1 MQTQPFVTQSAPG
14 VRYCALETDRFK
26 TGQVD
31 ISLALPLEGE
41 LSAGAALPFFL
52 HRSCNRYRD
61 FTLLNGRLAELYG
74 ASLTANVKK
83 TGEAQVLS
91 LGITFVDDRF
101 ALAGE
106 QITREC
112 AGLLLDMI
120 FDPYLPGGLFDAAA
134 VESEKRILMERYKS
148 ELDDKRRYAL
158 LRCSR
163 LMCADEK
170 YGSNPLG
177 SEEGIRAIS
186 PLSLRSA
193 WEKMLSTAVAQITVV
208 GSGACG
214 GLAQNLAEKFSFA
227 GRQPVLPE
235 TLFIERA
242 GQTRR
247 FTERQPVSQGKLVL
261 GLRAAMRNEEDNAP
275 AIRVMTDIFGGSTHS
290 KLFTVVREKMSLC
303 YYCFAGLI
311 ADKGI
316 LFVQSGIDSEKSALA
331 EEAILNQLD
340 EMKNGK
346 ITQKEYDASLLSLSD
361 RYASVEDSSAAA
373 LQWYAAQV
381 LRNEIKTPAGERE
394 KISRVTKA
402 QAVEAARAVTLDTV
416 YMLESEKE
424 GVHEGQ

>member
-1 MQTQPFVTQSAPG
+1 MQTQPFMTQSAPG

-26 TGQVD
+26 TGQLD
-31 ISLALPLEGE
+31 ISFALPLEGE
-41 LSAGAALPFFL
+41 LSARAALPFFL

-101 ALAGE
+101 ALGSE

-177 SEEGIRAIS
+177 TEEGIRAIS

-193 WEKMLSTAVAQITVV
+193 WEHLLSTAVAQITVV

-214 GLAQNLAEKFSFA
+214 SLAQSLAEKFSFA
-227 GRQPVLPE
+227 GRQPASPE
-235 TLFIERA
+235 TLFIETA
-242 GQTRR
+242 GPIRR
-247 FTERQPVSQGKLVL
+247 FTEQQPVSQGKLVL
-261 GLRAAMRNEEDNAP
+261 GFRAGMKNEDDNAP

-303 YYCFAGLI
+303 YYCFAGLS

-316 LFVQSGIDSEKSALA
+316 LFVQSGINSENSALA
-331 EEAILNQLD
+331 EEAIAAQLG
-340 EMKNGK
+340 EMKNGQ

-381 LRNEIKTPAGERE
+381 LRKDIKTPAGERE
-394 KISRVTKA
+394 KISRVSTQ

-424 GVHEGQ
+424 SVHDDQ